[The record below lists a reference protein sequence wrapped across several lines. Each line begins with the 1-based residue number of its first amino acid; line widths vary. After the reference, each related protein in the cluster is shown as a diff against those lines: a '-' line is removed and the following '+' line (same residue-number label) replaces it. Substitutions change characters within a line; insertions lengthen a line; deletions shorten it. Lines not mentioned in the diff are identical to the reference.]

1 MSLIAAAAAAN
12 AAISDIERWRRSYR
26 RDRARRSTGVA
37 MISTVVFAAA
47 LWFGVSHAPGWPRVH
62 QTYFNGSVFR
72 STFPDVLRGLWLNVR
87 ILVVGEVLIIV
98 LAVIVAGLRTLT
110 GAVFFPVR
118 VLMTI
123 YVDLFRGMPLIVL
136 LYLIGFGIPSLGI
149 SWLPKSPVILGTA
162 ALVLTY
168 GAYVAE
174 VLRAGIQSVHPSQ
187 RAAGRSLGLTQG
199 QTLRLILL
207 PQGVRAVLPALLN
220 DFVALQK
227 DVGLVSIVGV
237 IDAVKAAQIDN
248 QILFN
253 YTPYV
258 IAALLFV
265 ALAVPCARFA
275 DSVAARTNT
284 RMRAGAVV

>member
-1 MSLIAAAAAAN
+1 VSDAPPTQP
-12 AAISDIERWRRSYR
+12 AAISEVERWRRRYR
-26 RDRARRSTGVA
+26 RDRARRATSVA
-37 MISTVVFAAA
+37 TISTVFVAAVIW
-47 LWFGVSHAPGWPRVH
+47 LGVTHTPGWPSVH
-62 QTYFNGSVFR
+62 RTYFSASEFR
-72 STFPDVLRGLWLNVR
+72 STFPGILRGLWLNVR
-87 ILVVGEVLIIV
+87 ILLVGEVLILI
-98 LAVIVAGLRTLT
+98 LAVIVAGLRTLS

-136 LYLIGFGIPSLGI
+136 LYLIGFGIPSLDV
-149 SWLPKSPVILGTA
+149 SWLPKSPVVLGTS

-187 RAAGRSLGLTQG
+187 RAAARSLGLTQN
-199 QTLRLILL
+199 QTLRLVLL

-237 IDAVKAAQIDN
+237 IDAVRQAQIDN
-248 QILFN
+248 QISFN

-258 IAALLFV
+258 IAAGLFI

-275 DSVAARTNT
+275 DHVAARTNT
-284 RMRAGAVV
+284 RQRAGAIV

>member
-1 MSLIAAAAAAN
+1 VTGGPSSQL
-12 AAISDIERWRRSYR
+12 AAISELERGRRIYR
-26 RDRARRSTGVA
+26 RDRARRSTGIATLSTAFVA
-37 MISTVVFAAA
+37 TV
-47 LWFGVSHAPGWPRVH
+47 LWLGITHAPGWPRVH
-62 QTYFNGSVFR
+62 QLFFSGSVFR

-87 ILVVGEVLIIV
+87 ILLVGEVLILV
-98 LAVIVAGLRTLT
+98 LAVIVAGLRTLS

-118 VLMTI
+118 ALMTV

-136 LYLIGFGIPSLGI
+136 LYLIGFGIPSLEV
-149 SWLPKSPVILGTA
+149 SWLPKSPVVLGTS

-187 RAAGRSLGLTQG
+187 RAAARSLGLTQN
-199 QTLRLILL
+199 QTLRLVLL
-207 PQGVRAVLPALLN
+207 PQGIRSVLPALLN

-237 IDAVKAAQIDN
+237 IDAVRAAQIDN
-248 QILFN
+248 QVLFN

-258 IAALLFV
+258 IAAGLFI

-275 DSVAARTNT
+275 DHVAARTNI
-284 RMRAGAVV
+284 RQHAGAIV

>member
-1 MSLIAAAAAAN
+1 VTDSPSAPP
-12 AAISDIERWRRSYR
+12 AAISDVERWRRTYL
-26 RDRARRSTGVA
+26 RDQARRSTGVA
-37 MISTVVFAAA
+37 TISTVFVAAV
-47 LWFGVSHAPGWPRVH
+47 LWLGITHAPGWPRVH
-62 QTYFNGSVFR
+62 QTYFSAAVFR
-72 STFPDVLRGLWLNVR
+72 STFPGILRGLWLNVR
-87 ILVVGEVLIIV
+87 ILVVGEVLILI
-98 LAVIVAGLRTLT
+98 LAVIVAGLRTLS
-110 GAVFFPVR
+110 GAVFFPIR
-118 VLMTI
+118 VLMTV

-136 LYLIGFGIPSLGI
+136 LYLIGFGIPSLEI
-149 SWLPKSPVILGTA
+149 SWLPKAPVVLGTA

-187 RAAGRSLGLTQG
+187 RAAARSLGLTQS
-199 QTLRLILL
+199 QTLRLVLL

-237 IDAVKAAQIDN
+237 IDAVRQAQIDN
-248 QILFN
+248 QMSFN

-258 IAALLFV
+258 IAAGLFI

-275 DSVAARTNT
+275 DHVAARTNT
-284 RMRAGAVV
+284 RQRAGAIV

>member
-1 MSLIAAAAAAN
+1 VTDVPPAQPAELSEV
-12 AAISDIERWRRSYR
+12 ERWRRGYR

-37 MISTVVFAAA
+37 TISTVFVAAV
-47 LWFGVSHAPGWPRVH
+47 LWLGITHAPGWPRVH
-62 QTYFNGSVFR
+62 QLFFSGSVFR

-87 ILVVGEVLIIV
+87 ILLVGEVLIVV
-98 LAVIVAGLRTLT
+98 LAVIVAGLRTLS

-118 VLMTI
+118 VLMTV

-136 LYLIGFGIPSLGI
+136 LYLIGFGIPSLRV
-149 SWLPKSPVILGTA
+149 SWLPKSPVVLGTS

-187 RAAGRSLGLTQG
+187 RAAARSLGLTQN
-199 QTLRLILL
+199 QTLRLVLL
-207 PQGVRAVLPALLN
+207 PQGIRAVLPALLN

-237 IDAVKAAQIDN
+237 IDAVRAAQIDN
-248 QILFN
+248 TLTFN

-258 IAALLFV
+258 IAAGLFI

-275 DSVAARTNT
+275 DHVAARTNT
-284 RMRAGAVV
+284 RQRAGAIV

>member
-1 MSLIAAAAAAN
+1 ML
-12 AAISDIERWRRSYR
+12 
-26 RDRARRSTGVA
+26 
-37 MISTVVFAAA
+37 STVVFAVV
-47 LWFGVSHAPGWPRVH
+47 LWVAVTHAPGWPRVH
-62 QTYFNGSVFR
+62 QTYFNGAVFR
-72 STFPDVLRGLWLNVR
+72 SSFPGILRGLWLNIR
-87 ILVVGEVLIIV
+87 ILVVGEVLILV
-98 LAVIVAGLRTLT
+98 LAVVVAGLRTLT

-118 VLMTI
+118 VLMTL

-149 SWLPKSPVILGTA
+149 SWLPKAPVILGTA

-187 RAAGRSLGLTQG
+187 RAAARSLGLTQS
-199 QTLRLILL
+199 QTLRLVLL

-237 IDAVKAAQIDN
+237 IDAVKQAQIDN
-248 QILFN
+248 QITYN

-258 IAALLFV
+258 IAALLFI

-275 DSVAARTNT
+275 DSVAARTNA
-284 RMRAGAVV
+284 RMRAGAIV

>member
-1 MSLIAAAAAAN
+1 VTDAASAHPGAV
-12 AAISDIERWRRSYR
+12 SDIERWRRDYR
-26 RDRARRSTGVA
+26 RNRTRRSTSIATASTLFVA
-37 MISTVVFAAA
+37 AV
-47 LWFGVSHAPGWPRVH
+47 LWLGISHAPGWPLVH
-62 QTYFNGSVFR
+62 RTYFSGSVFR
-72 STFPDVLRGLWLNVR
+72 STFPDVARGLWLNVR
-87 ILVVGEVLIIV
+87 ILVVGEVLILV

-110 GAVFFPVR
+110 GAVFFPIR

-123 YVDLFRGMPLIVL
+123 YVDVFRGMPLIVL
-136 LYLIGFGIPSLGI
+136 LYLIGFGIPSLDI
-149 SWLPKSPVILGTA
+149 SWLPKAPVVLGTA

-174 VLRAGIQSVHPSQ
+174 VLRAGVQSVHPSQ
-187 RAAGRSLGLTQG
+187 RAAARSLGLTQN
-199 QTLRLILL
+199 QTLRLVLL
-207 PQGVRAVLPALLN
+207 PQGIRAVLPALLN

-237 IDAVKAAQIDN
+237 IDAVRAAQIDN

-258 IAALLFV
+258 IAAGLFI

-275 DSVAARTNT
+275 DHVAARTNT
-284 RMRAGAVV
+284 RQRAGAVV